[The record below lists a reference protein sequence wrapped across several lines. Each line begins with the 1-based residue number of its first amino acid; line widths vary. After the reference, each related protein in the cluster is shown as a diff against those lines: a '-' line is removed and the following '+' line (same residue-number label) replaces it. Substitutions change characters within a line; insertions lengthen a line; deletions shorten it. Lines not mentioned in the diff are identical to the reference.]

1 MIDYN
6 IITPC
11 LFNTLSWKN
20 TLDTCEKTLDTSVFN
35 PVSDTG
41 MYYNLNSELL
51 NLANLQA
58 IAPNS
63 DLFTYNAYDVA
74 TTYNTGGI
82 VRFDKLLYKSLTD
95 ANTGNDPATDAVN
108 WVLLYPFSEWLY
120 DFTNTTILR
129 FAQSI
134 VNLKKNSKQS
144 KQLMIDTPVY
154 NGTGNLANVSN
165 YITNQNKFVGW
176 ELNTIPN
183 RDVDLR
189 IKKIGLHFVDIQ
201 TDLPIYLF
209 NSSQLEPLQI
219 INVSTT
225 TAKSFV
231 WVNIEDILLN
241 YTDDYA
247 SGGEFYIGYYQ
258 EDVTATNPNAGA
270 INNDKF
276 NFNAPCLSCNRT
288 GRKYWDAFN
297 KFVNVSSF
305 SVADGNYTKGEL
317 WDNELNQYGSNTFG
331 LNISFTAECT
341 LNNFICENS
350 QMFSKGL
357 LRQAELLLCEY
368 AINTNRTNELAERL
382 ANIAGINLDA
392 DGLINLQQ
400 QVDEEIQASNFD
412 LSDLNSPCATKQKTK
427 RSMFRSI

>member
-11 LFNTLSWKN
+11 LFNVLSWKN

-35 PVSDTG
+35 PISETG

-63 DLFTYNAYDVA
+63 DLFSYAEWTNSTSYTIDVV
-74 TTYNTGGI
+74 I
-82 VRFDKLLYKSLTD
+82 RFDKLLYKSLTV
-95 ANTGNDPATDAVN
+95 ANLGNTPDTSGAN
-108 WVLLYPFSEWLY
+108 WVLLYPFSDYLF

-134 VNLKKNSKQS
+134 VNLKKNDKQS
-144 KQLMIDTPVY
+144 KQLMLDTPVY
-154 NGTGNLANVSN
+154 TGTGNLANVSN
-165 YITNQNKFVGW
+165 YITNQDKFVGW

-183 RDVDLR
+183 RDVDLK
-189 IKKIGLHFVDIQ
+189 IKKIGLHFVDVQIN
-201 TDLPIYLF
+201 LPIYIF

-231 WVNIEDILLN
+231 WVDIEDILLN

-247 SGGEFYIGYYQ
+247 TGGNFYIGYYQ
-258 EDVTATNPNAGA
+258 DDVTGIGA

-305 SVADGNYTKGEL
+305 SVADSNYTKGEL

-350 QMFSKGL
+350 QMFAKGL

>member
-11 LFNTLSWKN
+11 LFNVLSWKN

-35 PVSDTG
+35 PISDTG

-63 DLFTYNAYDVA
+63 DLFSYAEWANSTSYTIDVV
-74 TTYNTGGI
+74 I
-82 VRFDKLLYKSLTD
+82 RFDKLLYKSLTV
-95 ANTGNDPATDAVN
+95 ANLGNTPDTSGAN
-108 WVLLYPFSEWLY
+108 WVLLYPFSDYLF

-134 VNLKKNSKQS
+134 VNLKKNDKQS
-144 KQLMIDTPVY
+144 KQLMLDTPVY

-165 YITNQNKFVGW
+165 YITNQDKFVGW

-189 IKKIGLHFVDIQ
+189 IKKIGLHFVDVQ
-201 TDLPIYLF
+201 TNLPIYIF

-231 WVNIEDILLN
+231 WVDIEDILLN

-247 SGGEFYIGYYQ
+247 TGGNFYIGYYQ
-258 EDVTATNPNAGA
+258 DDVTGIGS

-297 KFVNVSSF
+297 KFVNVNSF

-350 QMFSKGL
+350 QMFAKGL

>member
-1 MIDYN
+1 MIDYK
-6 IITPC
+6 IITPA
-11 LFNTLSWKN
+11 LFNVLSWKN
-20 TLDTCEKTLDTSVFN
+20 TLDTCEKPLDPNMFNGTSE
-35 PVSDTG
+35 TG

-51 NLANLQA
+51 SLENLQA

-63 DLFTYNAYDVA
+63 DLFNYNDYDAGV
-74 TTYNTGGI
+74 TYNTGDVI
-82 VRFDKLLYKSLTD
+82 RYDKLLYKSLVD
-95 ANTGNDPATDAVN
+95 SNTGNQPDTN
-108 WVLLYPFSEWLY
+108 TSEWELLYPFSEYLF

-134 VNLKKNSKQS
+134 VNLKKNDKQS

-154 NGTGNLANVSN
+154 TGTGNLANASN
-165 YITNQNKFVGW
+165 YVPNQNKFVGL

-183 RDVDLR
+183 KDVDLR

-201 TDLPIYLF
+201 TDLPIYIYQ
-209 NSSQLEPLQI
+209 SSQLEPLQV

-225 TAKSFV
+225 TNKSFI
-231 WVNIEDILLN
+231 WLDIEDILLN
-241 YTDDYA
+241 YTDAYS
-247 SGGEFYIGYYQ
+247 SGGVFYIGYYQ
-258 EDVTATNPNAGA
+258 EDVTGIGA

-276 NFNAPCLSCNRT
+276 NFKAPCLSCNRT
-288 GRKYWDAFN
+288 GRKYWDSFN
-297 KFVNVSSF
+297 KFVNVNSF
-305 SVADGNYTKGEL
+305 SVADGNYVKGEM

-341 LNNFICENS
+341 LNNFITENA
-350 QMFSKGL
+350 QVFAKGL
-357 LRQAELLLCEY
+357 LRQAELLFCEY
-368 AINTNRTNELAERL
+368 AINTSRTNELAERL

-392 DGLINLQQ
+392 DGLIKLQE
-400 QVDEEIQASNFD
+400 QVDEEILASNFD